1 MSAETYILSRI
12 QAIEAE
18 LADLKK
24 QLRTRPRRD
33 VKSLYGI
40 LRGLEVTDQDFEG
53 AKRSWVK
60 DEEDADA

>member
-1 MSAETYILSRI
+1 MSAQTYILSRI

-18 LADLKK
+18 LAELKK
-24 QLRTRPRRD
+24 QLQARPRRD

-40 LRGLEVTDQDFEG
+40 LRGLEVTDQDFED

-60 DEEDADA
+60 GEEDADA

>member
-24 QLRTRPRRD
+24 QLHAKPLRD

-40 LRGLEVTDQDFEG
+40 LRGLEVTDQDFED

-60 DEEDADA
+60 GQDDADA